1 MRSPRLPPPLRVS
14 ASRSIPQPPPNP
26 ESRQH
31 KIFFLPPNPI
41 HPNHLS
47 APPPSAAPPIPST
60 PAVPWNQGA
69 NPLTVAGPVGGP
81 FVARFSDLSPLNSF
95 IINKRV
101 RPSGPRMARFA
112 PTGVPVN
119 EPQTPSD
126 PRAALDLGR
135 LLGQRR
141 AFGAVAGRCSAAH
154 AQLLR
159 RMRDEKL
166 YLPLAPSWR
175 DFCGVHLA
183 ISRRHADRLIGFL
196 NRFGPIYFELSHL
209 IGISPQ
215 QYLAIEP
222 AVREDSLVV
231 NGEAVS
237 LIPENAPKL
246 LAAVGAILHP
256 PRRNQRPA
264 RSPETLRDRV
274 ADLTSR
280 GRAIANQFVAL
291 YNSAHSARDR
301 EFILEAATEL
311 RMLSSVAASR

>member
-1 MRSPRLPPPLRVS
+1 MISAASALSGFDLPARRSKNRSQSQKCVLRVFLRASASPRQE
-14 ASRSIPQPPPNP
+14 ASLNPPPNP

-47 APPPSAAPPIPST
+47 APPPSPAPTPEPRKHKIFSLPPTPIPPTHLPPPPPSAAPPIPST

-69 NPLTVAGPVGGP
+69 NPLTVAGPVSGP
-81 FVARFSDLSPLNSF
+81 FVALFSDLSPLNSF

-112 PTGVPVN
+112 RTGVPVN

-166 YLPLAPSWR
+166 YLTLAPSWR

-196 NRFGPIYFELSHL
+196 NRFGPIYFELSQL

-246 LAAVGAILHP
+246 LAAVGAI
-256 PRRNQRPA
+256 
-264 RSPETLRDRV
+264 
-274 ADLTSR
+274 
-280 GRAIANQFVAL
+280 
-291 YNSAHSARDR
+291 
-301 EFILEAATEL
+301 
-311 RMLSSVAASR
+311 